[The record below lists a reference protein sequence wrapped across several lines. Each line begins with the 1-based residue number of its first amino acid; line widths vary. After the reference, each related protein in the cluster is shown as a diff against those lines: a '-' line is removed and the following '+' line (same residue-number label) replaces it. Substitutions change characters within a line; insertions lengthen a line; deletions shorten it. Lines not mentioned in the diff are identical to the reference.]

1 MAIGYILCRWFHV
14 VSCFQKPF
22 NAEIMFRKTVFLL
35 CALTLFALSPD
46 RCFAQKSDPAKE
58 RVRSYFNHLVADV
71 RAHGAELRMF
81 LNLMPK
87 GGDLHQHFTG
97 TTYAETYLDFIK
109 KEHCWISKKDF
120 SVITPKDTAKLP
132 DSLSVDALRKDN
144 KRLSDFY
151 QVWSDK
157 DFYNH
162 YHDQTPPDVQF
173 FGTFANF
180 STILKYNGAY
190 YIEGLKILKNRAQL
204 ENVQYIEQ
212 MFISPGYKKSD
223 ASFDD
228 QCRRSMAA
236 NNIPELRRTFHD
248 FVELVKADSLY
259 QKAVPG
265 YLKQLETCAGA
276 VNDDTFTLRFQSYVS
291 RNDSPAEVFS
301 ALYTAFCEADKSDL
315 VVGVNIVNAENA
327 PIAMS
332 DYSLHMQMFRYMKEL
347 FPGVKTSMHAGEL
360 TIGMVRPEELT
371 FHITD
376 AVMVAQADRIGHGVD
391 IGYEVKAPEVLSLM
405 RDKKIAVE
413 INLTSNDFILGVR
426 DGEHPFRLYLDQGV
440 PVVLTSDDEGVSRN
454 NLTDDYLN
462 MVQRYGI
469 TYDRLRDI
477 VTNSIRYSFLDDKE
491 KQRQLALLDK
501 RFADFEA
508 RMARMIVSTPIN
520 SNGAAKYRSI
530 SR

>member
-1 MAIGYILCRWFHV
+1 ML
-14 VSCFQKPF
+14 
-22 NAEIMFRKTVFLL
+22 RKTVSLL
-35 CALTLFALSPD
+35 CTLALFVWSSTVCAAPKDDQSH
-46 RCFAQKSDPAKE
+46 AK
-58 RVRSYFNHLVADV
+58 VKAYFNRLATDAG
-71 RAHGAELRMF
+71 AHGAELRLF

-97 TTYAETYLDFIK
+97 TTYAETYLDFVK
-109 KEHCWISKKDF
+109 TEHCWISKKDF

-132 DSLSVDALRKDN
+132 DTLSVDKLRSDN
-144 KRLSDFY
+144 KMLSDFY
-151 QVWSDK
+151 MVWSDK
-157 DFYNH
+157 DFSNH
-162 YHDQTPPDVQF
+162 YHDQTAPDVQF
-173 FGTFANF
+173 FGAFANF
-180 STILKYNGAY
+180 STILKYDGALY
-190 YIEGLKILKNRAQL
+190 TEGLKILKNRARL

-212 MFISPGYKKSD
+212 MFVSPGYKVTNPAFDAQARGAVANGDIAQLRSIFQNFIQNVVKPDPNFASGMQSYAARVKS
-223 ASFDD
+223 
-228 QCRRSMAA
+228 C
-236 NNIPELRRTFHD
+236 
-248 FVELVKADSLY
+248 AD
-259 QKAVPG
+259 
-265 YLKQLETCAGA
+265 A

-301 ALYTAFCEADKSDL
+301 ALYTAFSEADKSDL

-327 PIAMS
+327 PVAMS

-376 AVMVAQADRIGHGVD
+376 AVMVAHADRIGHGVD

-413 INLTSNDFILGVR
+413 INLTSNEFILGVK
-426 DGEHPFRLYLDQGV
+426 DGAHPFRLYLDQGV

-454 NLTDDYLN
+454 NLTDDYLH

-469 TYDRLRDI
+469 SYDRLREI
-477 VTNSIRYSFLDDKE
+477 AANSIRYSFLKE
-491 KQRQLALLDK
+491 KDKQAQLTILDK

-508 RMARMIVSTPIN
+508 RMAKMIAATP
-520 SNGAAKYRSI
+520 KH
-530 SR
+530 

>member
-1 MAIGYILCRWFHV
+1 ML
-14 VSCFQKPF
+14 
-22 NAEIMFRKTVFLL
+22 RKTLSLL
-35 CALTLFALSPD
+35 CALALFAWSSAVCASPKD
-46 RCFAQKSDPAKE
+46 DPSHAK
-58 RVRSYFNHLVADV
+58 VKAYFNRLVAD
-71 RAHGAELRMF
+71 AGDHGAELRMF

-109 KEHCWISKKDF
+109 KENCWINKRDF
-120 SVITPKDTAKLP
+120 SVILRWPKDSKEYNNPDYQKTLP
-132 DSLSVDALRKDN
+132 DTLSVDKLRSDN
-144 KRLSDFY
+144 KMLSDFFM
-151 QVWSDK
+151 VWSDK

-162 YHDQTPPDVQF
+162 YHDQTAPDVQF

-180 STILKYNGAY
+180 STILKYDGAL

-212 MFISPGYKKSD
+212 MFVSPGYKVTNPDFDAQARSAVASGNIAQLRSVFQNFIQNVVKPDPNFAKGMSSYNDRVKS
-223 ASFDD
+223 
-228 QCRRSMAA
+228 C
-236 NNIPELRRTFHD
+236 
-248 FVELVKADSLY
+248 AD
-259 QKAVPG
+259 
-265 YLKQLETCAGA
+265 A

-327 PIAMS
+327 PTAMS

-391 IGYEVKAPEVLSLM
+391 IGYEVKAPELLSLM

-413 INLTSNDFILGVR
+413 INLTSNDFILGVKN
-426 DGEHPFRLYLDQGV
+426 GEHPFRLYLDHGV

-469 TYDRLRDI
+469 TYDRLREI
-477 VTNSIRYSFLDDKE
+477 AANSIRYSFLNEKE
-491 KQRQLALLDK
+491 KQRQLAILDK

-508 RMARMIVSTPIN
+508 RIAKMIATTS
-520 SNGAAKYRSI
+520 KH
-530 SR
+530 

>member
-1 MAIGYILCRWFHV
+1 ML
-14 VSCFQKPF
+14 
-22 NAEIMFRKTVFLL
+22 RKTLSLL
-35 CALTLFALSPD
+35 CALALFAWSSAVCASPKD
-46 RCFAQKSDPAKE
+46 DPSHAK
-58 RVRSYFNHLVADV
+58 VKAYFNRLVAD
-71 RAHGAELRMF
+71 AGDHGAELRLF

-109 KEHCWISKKDF
+109 KENCWINKRDF
-120 SVITPKDTAKLP
+120 SVILRWPKDSKEYNNPDYQKTLP
-132 DSLSVDALRKDN
+132 DTLSVDKLRSDN
-144 KRLSDFY
+144 KMLSDFFM
-151 QVWSDK
+151 VWSDK

-162 YHDQTPPDVQF
+162 YHDQTAPDVQF

-180 STILKYNGAY
+180 STILKYDGAL

-212 MFISPGYKKSD
+212 MFVSPGYKVTNPDFDAQARSAVASGNIAQLRSVFQNFIQNVVKPDPNFAKGMSSYNDRVKS
-223 ASFDD
+223 
-228 QCRRSMAA
+228 C
-236 NNIPELRRTFHD
+236 
-248 FVELVKADSLY
+248 AD
-259 QKAVPG
+259 
-265 YLKQLETCAGA
+265 A

-327 PIAMS
+327 PTAMS

-391 IGYEVKAPEVLSLM
+391 IGYEVKAPELLSLM

-413 INLTSNDFILGVR
+413 INLTSNDFILGVKN
-426 DGEHPFRLYLDQGV
+426 GEHPFRLYLDHGV

-469 TYDRLRDI
+469 TYDRLREI
-477 VTNSIRYSFLDDKE
+477 AANSIRYSFLNEKE
-491 KQRQLALLDK
+491 KQRQLAILDK

-508 RMARMIVSTPIN
+508 RIAKMIATTS
-520 SNGAAKYRSI
+520 KH
-530 SR
+530 

>member
-1 MAIGYILCRWFHV
+1 ML
-14 VSCFQKPF
+14 
-22 NAEIMFRKTVFLL
+22 RKTVSLL
-35 CALTLFALSPD
+35 CTLALFVWSSTACAAPKDDQSH
-46 RCFAQKSDPAKE
+46 AK
-58 RVRSYFNHLVADV
+58 VKTYFNRLATDAGA
-71 RAHGAELRMF
+71 RGAELRLF

-97 TTYAETYLDFIK
+97 TTYAETYLDFVK
-109 KEHCWISKKDF
+109 TEHCWISKKDF

-132 DSLSVDALRKDN
+132 DTLSVDKLRSDN
-144 KRLSDFY
+144 KMLSDFY
-151 QVWSDK
+151 MVWSDK
-157 DFYNH
+157 DFSNH
-162 YHDQTPPDVQF
+162 YHDQTAPDVQF

-180 STILKYNGAY
+180 STILKYDGALY
-190 YIEGLKILKNRAQL
+190 TEGLKILKNRAQL

-212 MFISPGYKKSD
+212 MFVSPGYKVTNPAFD
-223 ASFDD
+223 AQARGAVANGDIA
-228 QCRRSMAA
+228 QLRSIFQNFIQNVVKPDPNFASGMQSYAA
-236 NNIPELRRTFHD
+236 R
-248 FVELVKADSLY
+248 VKA
-259 QKAVPG
+259 
-265 YLKQLETCAGA
+265 CADA

-301 ALYTAFCEADKSDL
+301 ALYTAFSEADKSDL

-327 PIAMS
+327 PVAMS

-360 TIGMVRPEELT
+360 TIGMVRPEDLT

-376 AVMVAQADRIGHGVD
+376 AVMVARADRIGHGVD
-391 IGYEVKAPEVLSLM
+391 IGYEVKAPEVISLM

-413 INLTSNDFILGVR
+413 INLTSNDFILGVKN
-426 DGEHPFRLYLDQGV
+426 GEHPFRLYLDQGV

-454 NLTDDYLN
+454 NLTDDYLH

-477 VTNSIRYSFLDDKE
+477 AANSIRYSFLNDKE
-491 KQRQLALLDK
+491 KQRQLAMLDK

-508 RMARMIVSTPIN
+508 RMAKMIETTP
-520 SNGAAKYRSI
+520 KH
-530 SR
+530 